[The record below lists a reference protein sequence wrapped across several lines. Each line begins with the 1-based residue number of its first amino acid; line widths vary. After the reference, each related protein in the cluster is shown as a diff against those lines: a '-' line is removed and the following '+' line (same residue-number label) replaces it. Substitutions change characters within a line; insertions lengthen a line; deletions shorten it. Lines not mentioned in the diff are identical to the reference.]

1 MLDCP
6 IEFETNCKNRD
17 DKCSVCKAV
26 TGEGKLYYKPIS
38 KLLKE
43 PHPCKDVTAS
53 VRGKECNKRG
63 RTVENNLVK
72 ELGLASTEASGA
84 KFRDGD
90 GDLLLPNGDI
100 IHTSIKSRT
109 GANKLAVTKDEWRI
123 DEIHI
128 THSKE
133 YGPVFIMSKLVFEQL
148 ENGYVKQQKQETIQ
162 DKEL

>member
-1 MLDCP
+1 MPCP

-17 DKCSVCKAV
+17 DKCLSCLAI
-26 TGEGKLYYKPIS
+26 TGEGKLYYKPLS

-43 PHPCKDVTAS
+43 PHPCKDLTLS
-53 VRGKECNKRG
+53 TRGKECNKRG

-72 ELGLASTEASGA
+72 ELGLEATEASGA

-90 GDLLLPNGDI
+90 GNLHLPNGDI
-100 IHTSIKSRT
+100 IATSIKSRT
-109 GANKLAVTKDEWRI
+109 TNNKLAVTKDEYRI

-128 THSKE
+128 IHSKE

-148 ENGYVKQQKQETIQ
+148 ENGYVRQETIQ
-162 DKEL
+162 DKELS